1 MAPSERGSIV
11 SRRVGIVISLVFML
25 TVIGLDWSLGSAPD
39 PYRAPDPMAFGSKSG
54 ASGAICTFA
63 PGAEQ

>member
-1 MAPSERGSIV
+1 MT
-11 SRRVGIVISLVFML
+11 RRFGILIALASALLV
-25 TVIGLDWSLGSAPD
+25 VGLDWSLGVAPD

-63 PGAEQ
+63 PGANK